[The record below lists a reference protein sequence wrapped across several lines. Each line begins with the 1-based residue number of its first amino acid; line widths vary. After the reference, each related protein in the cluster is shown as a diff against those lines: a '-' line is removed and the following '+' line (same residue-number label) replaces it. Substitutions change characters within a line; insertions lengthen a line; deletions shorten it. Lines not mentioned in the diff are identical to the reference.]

1 MRALLSAVLLL
12 SLGVVPATMA
22 RNLSEYQRIL
32 IPIYVENQPGAY
44 GSLWSSRLS
53 MMLSTPDLIEI
64 GPLRPLCEA
73 PCLPPPI
80 PLNHPFAPQLFVA
93 PGSPGTII
101 YVQEDAA
108 DQVTF
113 ALRLEEAARTSAAGE
128 YLPVVREAELFTQ
141 PFRIIGIHHQE
152 GFRATLRLYT
162 LGGPSTTVRVSLVR
176 SGTRTERH
184 VPVLAQTVDI
194 DGFDIAPGYFEA
206 RLEEIA
212 GEDLVEGPYWL
223 EIEPLSDD
231 ALWGF
236 VSITN
241 NHTNELSIVLP
252 E

>member
-93 PGSPGTII
+93 PGSPGT
-101 YVQEDAA
+101 
-108 DQVTF
+108 
-113 ALRLEEAARTSAAGE
+113 
-128 YLPVVREAELFTQ
+128 
-141 PFRIIGIHHQE
+141 
-152 GFRATLRLYT
+152 
-162 LGGPSTTVRVSLVR
+162 
-176 SGTRTERH
+176 ERH

-206 RLEEIA
+206 RLEEIT

-223 EIEPLSDD
+223 EIEPLSDV

-241 NHTNELSIVLP
+241 NHTNEFSIVLP